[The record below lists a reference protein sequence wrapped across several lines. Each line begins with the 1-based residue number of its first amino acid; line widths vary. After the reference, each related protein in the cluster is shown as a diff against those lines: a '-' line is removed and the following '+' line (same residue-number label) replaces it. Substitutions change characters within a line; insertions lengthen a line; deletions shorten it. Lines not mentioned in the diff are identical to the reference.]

1 LSDDRIRVEGKIM
14 KKQKPKIQDDQVLIR
29 MPKLLR
35 AELETEARS
44 EERPLSGHIRRILV
58 AHASG
63 AMAARAQQHGGQH

>member
-1 LSDDRIRVEGKIM
+1 M
-14 KKQKPKIQDDQVLIR
+14 KKPKILDDQVLIR

-44 EERPLSGHIRRILV
+44 DERALAAHIRRILV

-63 AMAARAQQHGGQH
+63 AMAARAQQQGQR